1 MKRALFSLAWL
12 LAAGA
17 PVPAQE
23 VQRHG
28 LVFEQW
34 VRATFF
40 DGYKPTSH
48 TQRWDIPATANRA
61 HGGAPQRKS
70 TLPFPVSSIRAPS
83 PPNRAADE

>member
-40 DGYKPTSH
+40 DGYKLASH
-48 TQRWDIPATANRA
+48 TQRWDIPATANQA
-61 HGGAPQRKS
+61 HGGAPQPQEHPALFS
-70 TLPFPVSSIRAPS
+70 VEYPGSIASKPRG
-83 PPNRAADE
+83 R

>member
-40 DGYKPTSH
+40 DGYKLASH
-48 TQRWDIPATANRA
+48 TQRWDIPATASRA
-61 HGGAPQRKS
+61 HGGAPQPQEHPA
-70 TLPFPVSSIRAPS
+70 LFGVEYPGSIASKPRG
-83 PPNRAADE
+83 R